1 MKKLV
6 ATLSLAGLLVAGS
19 AGAALAQD
27 GGTPP
32 TAGADAPTEHP
43 RVRHRVV
50 KHAAKVAADTIG
62 IPATELRD
70 QLKAGKTI
78 AQVAQEH
85 GVDPATVVDAI
96 VQARTAKVQE
106 RAEKLVNHQ
115 FGGGAA
121 PDAGQ

>member
-19 AGAALAQD
+19 AGVALAQD
-27 GGTPP
+27 GDT
-32 TAGADAPTEHP
+32 GADAGAGAPTEQP
-43 RVRHRVV
+43 RRHRVV
-50 KHAAKVAADTIG
+50 KHAAKIAADTIG
-62 IPATELRD
+62 ISTQELRD
-70 QLKAGKTI
+70 ALKSGKSI

-106 RAEKLVNHQ
+106 RAQKLVDRV
-115 FGGGAA
+115 FGGS
-121 PDAGQ
+121 Q